1 MPTKLVLNIEEK
13 IYQRLQDRFK
23 NDDLGLNQFIMDAIK
38 TQLSDSPADLAADK
52 DDDLASYLK
61 KGSSGSRTYGVKGQ
75 GW

>member
-38 TQLSDSPADLAADK
+38 TQLSDSPADPAADK
-52 DDDLASYLK
+52 DDDLESYLK

>member
-1 MPTKLVLNIEEK
+1 MSTKLVLNIEVEL
-13 IYQRLQDRFK
+13 YQRLQDRFK

-38 TQLSDSPADLAADK
+38 NQMSDSPADSTQDK

-61 KGSSGSRTYGVKGQ
+61 KGPSGSRTYGVKGQ